1 MSDKGKRPKNE
12 PDDDGW
18 APPWTFGVEG
28 EAVDGPAWE
37 FTESLSEEE
46 SESLADEAADDED
59 ALQVDDD
66 GFELPE
72 GNADKIIDVHA
83 THIRKLESPPDDTR
97 PDPPISAEAA
107 RTPETQAEPVAEIV
121 DSEIESP
128 DSTGANSDESQP
140 VSEPDFEA
148 PIAEITFDTSEPQ
161 DQVHES
167 GEIDASMSAT
177 TDANPFFDP
186 ESVPAELPVATI
198 AESPLSAIET
208 QVLPSFEI
216 VSVESGTDLPP
227 SDLPEPPLVDSSIA
241 SSEVRIPDAT
251 MIEMPEERHVEP
263 VSIAGAEESL
273 ESNEKTLIEVIA
285 ESKETAQD
293 SAQKPADD
301 FEFMIEFENVTKR
314 FRNQTVLRDLTFR
327 VPRGQTVC
335 LIGESGCGKT
345 VNLKLMIGL
354 MRPDQ
359 GRVSF
364 KGEDLARMN
373 EKKITA
379 TRIKFGFL
387 FQMAALFDSMSIY
400 DNVAFGLREHRLVDE
415 KDLPDYIR
423 ERLTEVGLP
432 QGVESKK
439 PAELSG
445 GQRKRVGLARAL
457 ALKPEVMLYD
467 EPTTGLD
474 PIMTDIINELILQT
488 QADRSRS
495 GIIVTHEM
503 RTVTKCADRVIMLY
517 PISRLEPDEPQ
528 ILYDGPA
535 DGLEDHPDVRVRQFV
550 RGEAG
555 ERLRELNPDRLSE
568 DPASGIVPMDPD
580 EIVKARPPRRN

>member
-1 MSDKGKRPKNE
+1 M
-12 PDDDGW
+12 
-18 APPWTFGVEG
+18 
-28 EAVDGPAWE
+28 
-37 FTESLSEEE
+37 
-46 SESLADEAADDED
+46 
-59 ALQVDDD
+59 
-66 GFELPE
+66 
-72 GNADKIIDVHA
+72 
-83 THIRKLESPPDDTR
+83 
-97 PDPPISAEAA
+97 
-107 RTPETQAEPVAEIV
+107 
-121 DSEIESP
+121 
-128 DSTGANSDESQP
+128 
-140 VSEPDFEA
+140 
-148 PIAEITFDTSEPQ
+148 
-161 DQVHES
+161 
-167 GEIDASMSAT
+167 
-177 TDANPFFDP
+177 
-186 ESVPAELPVATI
+186 
-198 AESPLSAIET
+198 
-208 QVLPSFEI
+208 
-216 VSVESGTDLPP
+216 
-227 SDLPEPPLVDSSIA
+227 
-241 SSEVRIPDAT
+241 
-251 MIEMPEERHVEP
+251 
-263 VSIAGAEESL
+263 
-273 ESNEKTLIEVIA
+273 
-285 ESKETAQD
+285 
-293 SAQKPADD
+293 
-301 FEFMIEFENVTKR
+301 MIEFEDVTKR

-327 VPRGQTVC
+327 IPRGQTVC

-354 MRPDQ
+354 IRPDK

-415 KDLPDYIR
+415 KDMPDYIR

-432 QGVESKK
+432 PGVDSKK

-488 QADRSRS
+488 QADKSRS

-535 DGLEDHPDVRVRQFV
+535 TGLEDHPDPRVRQFV

-555 ERLRELNPDRLSE
+555 ERLRELNPDRLGE
-568 DPASGIVPMDPD
+568 DPATGIVPMDPD
-580 EIVKARPPRRN
+580 DIMNARPPR

>member
-1 MSDKGKRPKNE
+1 
-12 PDDDGW
+12 
-18 APPWTFGVEG
+18 VY
-28 EAVDGPAWE
+28 AVIAFD
-37 FTESLSEEE
+37 SSET
-46 SESLADEAADDED
+46 L
-59 ALQVDDD
+59 
-66 GFELPE
+66 
-72 GNADKIIDVHA
+72 
-83 THIRKLESPPDDTR
+83 
-97 PDPPISAEAA
+97 
-107 RTPETQAEPVAEIV
+107 
-121 DSEIESP
+121 
-128 DSTGANSDESQP
+128 
-140 VSEPDFEA
+140 
-148 PIAEITFDTSEPQ
+148 
-161 DQVHES
+161 DQIHES

-198 AESPLSAIET
+198 PESPLSAIET

-227 SDLPEPPLVDSSIA
+227 SDLPEPPLDDSSIA
-241 SSEVRIPDAT
+241 SSEVRNPVDA
-251 MIEMPEERHVEP
+251 MIDMPEQRDVEP

-273 ESNEKTLIEVIA
+273 ESNEKPLIEVIA
-285 ESKETAQD
+285 ESKEPAQE
-293 SAQKPADD
+293 SARKPADD

-535 DGLEDHPDVRVRQFV
+535 DGLEDHPDIRVRQFV

-580 EIVKARPPRRN
+580 EIVKARPPRRY